1 MQQALKKILQLNFMF
16 HPFQSKSGADC
27 SNDITYKKKQNCQ
40 ELTILAA
47 FGCEINTF
55 ERNEC

>member
-1 MQQALKKILQLNFMF
+1 MF
-16 HPFQSKSGADC
+16 HPFQSTQSSADC
-27 SNDITYKKKQNCQ
+27 INDITYIKKQNCQ

-47 FGCEINTF
+47 LGCEINTF